1 MVADVRRSLAATG
14 LRPILHAVGRSVIGL
29 CAVVGLTV
37 GGYIPVLWGAS
48 AFGLTSLLFGA
59 VGGIA
64 GVWVGARL
72 SDY

>member
-1 MVADVRRSLAATG
+1 
-14 LRPILHAVGRSVIGL
+14 VGRSVIGL

-59 VGGIA
+59 LGGIA
-64 GVWVGARL
+64 GVWLGARL

>member
-1 MVADVRRSLAATG
+1 MDAYPLP
-14 LRPILHAVGRSVIGL
+14 RPPCDLSCTAVGRSVIGL

-59 VGGIA
+59 IGGIA